1 MEQRVTVRLEDEVIE
16 RLKAL
21 AKQDKRTVTQ
31 YIRVVLENLVEQSAN
46 QAQEKRQ

>member
-46 QAQEKRQ
+46 QAQEK